1 MRISDIC
8 IRGVVCIAPDA
19 TIHEAARAMREHH
32 VGCLVVAERS
42 NGDARPLGVITD
54 RDIVLAVIAPGI
66 AADVLLAGDVMSPQP
81 HTCAEDDDLFSALQT
96 MRRAGVRRL
105 PVVDGEGWLSGIV
118 SADDVIAAFGM
129 EVTELAR
136 AFKYQ
141 QAREAE
147 QRL

>member
-19 TIHEAARAMREHH
+19 SVLDAARAMREHH
-32 VGCLVVAERS
+32 VGCLVVAERRD
-42 NGDARPLGVITD
+42 GDARPLGVLTD
-54 RDIVLAVIAPGI
+54 RDIVLAVVAPDIAV
-66 AADVLLAGDVMSPQP
+66 DVLTVGDVMSPQP
-81 HTCAEDDDLFSALQT
+81 HTCREDDELFGVLQT
-96 MRRAGVRRL
+96 MRRHGVRRL
-105 PVVDGEGWLSGIV
+105 PVVDDDGRLTGIV

-136 AFKYQ
+136 AFRYQ

-147 QRL
+147 QRV

>member
-19 TIHEAARAMREHH
+19 SILDAARAMREHH
-32 VGCLVVAERS
+32 VGCLVVAERRD
-42 NGDARPLGVITD
+42 GDARPLGVLTD
-54 RDIVLAVIAPGI
+54 RDIVLAVVAPDI
-66 AADVLLAGDVMSPQP
+66 DVDVLTVGDVMSPQP
-81 HTCAEDDDLFSALQT
+81 HTCREDDDLFGALQT
-96 MRRAGVRRL
+96 MRRHGVRRL
-105 PVVDGEGWLSGIV
+105 PVVDDEGRLAGIV

-147 QRL
+147 QRV